1 MQSLPPSC
9 PPLPELPPLFW
20 TRVAEQG
27 AYWQDFFARSDPK
40 DAPSAEMRGVCI
52 ARIKTRLKRIYA
64 GKNPGRALFELADY
78 VACLTVI
85 DSRN

>member
-1 MQSLPPSC
+1 MQALPPSC

-20 TRVAEQG
+20 TRVAEQI
-27 AYWQDFFARSDPK
+27 AYWQEFFAHSEPEESYPD
-40 DAPSAEMRGVCI
+40 EMRELCI
-52 ARIKTRLKRIYA
+52 ARIKRRLKRLET

>member
-20 TRVAEQG
+20 TRVAEQI
-27 AYWQDFFARSDPK
+27 AYWQDFFAHSDPEETHP
-40 DAPSAEMRGVCI
+40 DEMRNIFI
-52 ARIKTRLKRIYA
+52 ARIKTRLKLLET
-64 GKNPGRALFELADY
+64 GKNAGRALFELADY

>member
-1 MQSLPPSC
+1 MPALPLSC
-9 PPLPELPPLFW
+9 PPLPELPPIFW
-20 TRVAEQG
+20 NRVTEQLD
-27 AYWQDFFARSDPK
+27 YWQKVCAEAASDP
-40 DAPSAEMRGVCI
+40 PCIEEMRKVCI
-52 ARIKTRLKRIYA
+52 ARIKTRLRRLET

>member
-1 MQSLPPSC
+1 MQALPQSC

-20 TRVAEQG
+20 GRVTEQI
-27 AYWQDFFARSDPK
+27 AYWQDFFVRTAPD
-40 DAPSAEMRGVCI
+40 DAPANEMRKVCI
-52 ARIKTRLKRIYA
+52 ARIKTRLKRLDT